1 MAGLKHDDGKQAW
14 HSLPLELLEPLADLM
29 EAGCKKYGK
38 FNCLDEF
45 DNPDER
51 FWNANMRHAAA
62 CQRDPLAI
70 DQETGCYHEAARAF
84 SSLMRIYH
92 CRREQVDRKRPLREA
107 TTEEY
112 AALVRAR
119 QTSAESSGYTIPT
132 IDDGDDWGGGKG
144 QCSLERE
151 SQIVAEEVRAFG
163 EQLAAKLNNTV
174 LCLECGRRWPLGS
187 EQGRSVSDTGRCIV
201 CRADED
207 RATYTV
213 PPPQDGDDDP
223 IVHVVP
229 DRTPQ
234 SGEVE
239 ASASTKRKYAE
250 PITWLPCPND

>member
-1 MAGLKHDDGKQAW
+1 MAGKKHDEGKLDW
-14 HSLPLELLEPLADLM
+14 HALPMELVELLVPVAVNG
-29 EAGCKKYGK
+29 ANKYGRHSI
-38 FNCLDEF
+38 LQPIEDAG
-45 DNPDER
+45 PR
-51 FWNANMRHAAA
+51 HYSATMRHLSA
-62 CQRDPLAI
+62 CQLDPLAI
-70 DQETGCYHEAARAF
+70 DPESGCYHAAHAAYDLLARLYQCEARDVIPRCESGLTVYA
-84 SSLMRIYH
+84 
-92 CRREQVDRKRPLREA
+92 VPPL
-107 TTEEY
+107 
-112 AALVRAR
+112 
-119 QTSAESSGYTIPT
+119 
-132 IDDGDDWGGGKG
+132 DDGDDWSGGKG

-163 EQLAAKLNNTV
+163 EQLAAKLNNTI
-174 LCLECGRRWPLGS
+174 LCHGCGRRWPLGS